1 MPLPYSI
8 REGIA
13 GFNRAK
19 FSAFMAVTALSVA
32 LVLIGFVG
40 LLTWKG
46 QQVAEYVRQRVGEV
60 QVFLRP
66 IDDQT
71 AERLQAQLAEIPGVD
86 SIRYVTREEA
96 YEIFRAEFGEEADMF
111 DAEEFLPA
119 SFQVRM
125 NPNYATSDS
134 LLRFQQRVQQWS
146 RVDTVAFEQT
156 LLVNVERNVRRY
168 SFMGLGAGL
177 LIVLAALL
185 LVGNTVRLTIYA
197 RRLLIRTMKLVG
209 ATDGFIRRP
218 FLVEGI
224 LQGLVAGIVASIL
237 VWALYAALQGI
248 IPDLGSSGWPG
259 GSSLVALGGLTLF
272 GILLGWFA
280 SWIAVRRFI
289 KKVRLS

>member
-1 MPLPYSI
+1 
-8 REGIA
+8 
-13 GFNRAK
+13 
-19 FSAFMAVTALSVA
+19 MAVTALSVA

-40 LLTWKG
+40 MLTWQG
-46 QQVAEYVRQRVGEV
+46 QQVADFIKQRVGTV
-60 QVFLRP
+60 SVFLEP
-66 IDDQT
+66 IEDSAAEQLQ
-71 AERLQAQLAEIPGVD
+71 ERLGELSGVD
-86 SIRYVTREEA
+86 SVQYVSREEA
-96 YEIFRAEFGEEADMF
+96 FEIFRTDFGEEAAMF
-111 DAEEFLPA
+111 DDEEFLPA

-125 NPNYATSDS
+125 NSAYATSDS
-134 LLRFQQRVQQWS
+134 LLRFQERVQQWT

-156 LLVNVERNVRRY
+156 VLLNVEKNVRRY

-218 FLVEGI
+218 FLVEGV
-224 LQGLVAGIVASIL
+224 LQGLVAGIVASLL
-237 VWALYAALQGI
+237 VWALYVALQGM
-248 IPDLGSSGWPG
+248 IPNLGSSGWPG
-259 GSSLVALGGLTLF
+259 GSAIVTLGSLTLI
-272 GILLGWFA
+272 GVLLGWLA